1 MKISVITIAFNDRP
15 GLSRTIESVQRQDG
29 VELEH
34 IVVDGGSSDGT
45 PELLAGIETPLT
57 WVSERDNGR
66 YDAMNK
72 GAAMATGDLLWF
84 MNSADIFHSAR
95 SASFVANEYFKQ
107 PFEWGYGLSR
117 IVEDGK
123 SIGVAGRVPF
133 EHARFLIGGHVI
145 PHQAA
150 VFERDFFLK
159 LGGYSDNFGLTADQ
173 EFMMRAS
180 LEARPEVWAEVLC
193 DFDASGAGSTRNAW
207 AHYKDMMRARSVA
220 GIQVTKSALADNAI
234 SVFFCGFTILERLLR
249 RPLRKAS
256 PVLVGG
262 KNK

>member
-1 MKISVITIAFNDRP
+1 MKISVITITYNDRP
-15 GLSRTIESVQRQDG
+15 GLVRTIESVQQQHG

-34 IVVDGGSSDGT
+34 IVVDGGSTDGT
-45 PELLAGIETPLT
+45 PELLAGIGSPLI
-57 WVSERDNGR
+57 WVSEKDDGR

-72 GAAMATGDLLWF
+72 GAAMASGDLLWF
-84 MNSADIFHSAR
+84 MNSADVFHSSR
-95 SASFVANEYFKQ
+95 SATFVADEYLRR
-107 PFEWGYGLSR
+107 PFSWGYGLSR

-159 LGGYSDNFGLTADQ
+159 LGGYSNDFGLTADQ

-180 LEARPEVWAEVLC
+180 LEVTPEVWAEVLC

-234 SVFFCGFTILERLLR
+234 SVFFCGFTILDRLLR
-249 RPLRKAS
+249 RPLRKAN
-256 PVLVGG
+256 PILVGG
-262 KNK
+262 KHQ